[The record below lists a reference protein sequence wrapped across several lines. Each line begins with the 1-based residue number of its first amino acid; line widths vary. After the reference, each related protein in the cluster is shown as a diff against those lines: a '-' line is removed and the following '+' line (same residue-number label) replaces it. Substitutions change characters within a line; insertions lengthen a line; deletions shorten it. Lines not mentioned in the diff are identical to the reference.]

1 MVNFKTLVE
10 RVKNPTTN
18 ETTAS
23 LRKENNPDGYFLGE
37 KLAVELDR
45 LSGNRKTHYLVS
57 NLTFMFNCMKQNL
70 GLTKSPQHVV
80 DAGEKFTWLTF
91 KVGRVT
97 KTFKVPHISDME
109 RFIDDYANGVIKVTQ
124 TLEEL
129 YDEATS

>member
-1 MVNFKTLVE
+1 MSFKTFVNGSTLPSKEGGSLLKEV
-10 RVKNPTTN
+10 NP
-18 ETTAS
+18 E
-23 LRKENNPDGYFLGE
+23 GYFV
-37 KLAVELDR
+37 KKELVSHLDN
-45 LSGNRKTHYLVS
+45 LSSDRKTHYLVTNS
-57 NLTFMFNCMKQNL
+57 SFMFNCMKQNL

-80 DAGEKFTWLTF
+80 EAGEKFTWFTF

-97 KTFKVPHISDME
+97 KTFKVPHICDME